1 MKNDLSVQF
10 DNLNKEIV
18 SSINARNYARATLL
32 DQARQKILHELASSD
47 IQEVDAEF
55 FSVLEQSARENSKLI
70 VMVEQEMQKISGE
83 TGRSIRAQQAYSRIF

>member
-10 DNLNKEIV
+10 NNLNKEIV

-83 TGRSIRAQQAYSRIF
+83 TGRSIRAQQAYSRNF

>member
-32 DQARQKILHELASSD
+32 DQARQKILHELTSSD

-70 VMVEQEMQKISGE
+70 VMVEQDMQKISGE
-83 TGRSIRAQQAYSRIF
+83 TGRSIRAQQAYSRNF

>member
-10 DNLNKEIV
+10 DKLNKEIV
-18 SSINARNYARATLL
+18 TSINARNYARATLL

-47 IQEVDAEF
+47 IQEVDADF

-83 TGRSIRAQQAYSRIF
+83 TGRSIRAQQAYSRNF

>member
-1 MKNDLSVQF
+1 MKNDLSMQF
-10 DNLNKEIV
+10 DNLNKQIV

-70 VMVEQEMQKISGE
+70 VI
-83 TGRSIRAQQAYSRIF
+83 

>member
-83 TGRSIRAQQAYSRIF
+83 TGRSIRAQQAYSRNF

>member
-32 DQARQKILHELASSD
+32 DQASQKILHELASSD

-83 TGRSIRAQQAYSRIF
+83 TGRSIRAQQAYSRNF

>member
-1 MKNDLSVQF
+1 MKNDLSLQF
-10 DNLNKEIV
+10 DKLNKEIV
-18 SSINARNYARATLL
+18 TSINARNYARATLL

-83 TGRSIRAQQAYSRIF
+83 TGRSIRAQQAYSRNF

>member
-32 DQARQKILHELASSD
+32 DQARQKILHELASSG

-70 VMVEQEMQKISGE
+70 VMVEQDMQKISGE